1 MSHPATAK
9 QFPFTYHEYMLF
21 PKDRN
26 RHEIIEGK
34 LFVTP
39 SPKFLH
45 QKISYR
51 LSLLLGNH
59 IERHGLGIL
68 LTAPMDVVL
77 SLHNIVQPDL
87 LFIAKGREKIITE
100 DNIRG
105 APDLIIEIVSPTSA
119 SEDRIH
125 KRQVY
130 SRYGVRHYWIVDSD
144 SESLE
149 AYRLTGRRYRAV
161 GKYSGADTFQ
171 SALFPS
177 LSVRVAELW
186 H

>member
-1 MSHPATAK
+1 MSQPAAAK
-9 QFPFTYHEYMLF
+9 KIPLTYHEYVLF

-26 RHEIIEGK
+26 RREILEGE

-39 SPKFLH
+39 SPRFLH

-59 IERHGLGIL
+59 IEPHRLGTL

-87 LFIAKGREKIITE
+87 LFIATGREKIITD
-100 DNIRG
+100 DNIQG
-105 APDLIIEIVSPTSA
+105 APDLIIEIISPASA

-125 KRQVY
+125 KHQVY
-130 SRYGVRHYWIVDSD
+130 ARYGVRHYWIIDAD
-144 SESLE
+144 NRLLE
-149 AYRLTGRRYRAV
+149 AYQLRGRRYRLV
-161 GKYSGADTFQ
+161 GKFSAADTFHP
-171 SALFPS
+171 SLFPGLS
-177 LSVRVAELW
+177 LNLAELW
-186 H
+186 K

>member
-1 MSHPATAK
+1 MSHPAALRK
-9 QFPFTYHEYMLF
+9 YPLTYHEYVLF

-26 RHEIIEGK
+26 RREILEGE

-51 LSLLLGNH
+51 LSLFLGNH
-59 IERHGLGIL
+59 IEPHRLGTL

-77 SLHNIVQPDL
+77 SPHNIVQPDL
-87 LFIAKGREKIITE
+87 LLIAKGREKIITD

-105 APDLIIEIVSPTSA
+105 APDLIVEIVSPASA

-125 KRQVY
+125 KHQVY
-130 SRYGVRHYWIVDSD
+130 ARYAVRHYWIIDPD
-144 SESLE
+144 NRSLE
-149 AYRLTGRRYRAV
+149 AYQLKGRRYRLV

-171 SALFPS
+171 PSLFPGLS
-177 LSVRVAELW
+177 LHLAELW
-186 H
+186 D